1 MGFQTSLR
9 ISAAGMSAQRHR
21 LNVIASNLAN
31 LQTTRTPEGGPYQR
45 KDVVFQAK
53 PMVDSRNESL
63 MESGQ
68 QKTLSVEMV
77 KVIADSRPPIMKYQP
92 EHPDAD
98 PQGYVAYP
106 NVNAIEEMVNMLS
119 ATRSYEANLTM
130 MKTTKDMVN
139 KTIEI
144 LKV

>member
-1 MGFQTSLR
+1 MSFQTTLR

-31 LQTTRTPEGGPYQR
+31 LQTTRTPEGGPYKR

-53 PMVDSRNESL
+53 PLVENQDDV
-63 MESGQ
+63 SGLSDRQ
-68 QKTLSVEMV
+68 EPLSVEMV
-77 KVIADSRPPIMKYQP
+77 KVITDNRPPIMKYQP

-98 PQGYVAYP
+98 AQGYVAYP
-106 NVNAIEEMVNMLS
+106 NVNAIEEMVNMMS

>member
-1 MGFQTSLR
+1 VSFQTTLR

-53 PMVDSRNESL
+53 PIVDSQNESL
-63 MESGQ
+63 MEFGQ
-68 QKTLSVEMV
+68 EKPLSVEMV
-77 KVIADSRPPIMKYQP
+77 KVITDSRPPIMKYQP

-130 MKTTKDMVN
+130 MKTTKDMFN

>member
-1 MGFQTSLR
+1 VSFQNTLH
-9 ISAAGMSAQRHR
+9 ISAAGMSAQRFR

-31 LQTTRTPEGGPYQR
+31 LQTTRTPEGGPYR
-45 KDVVFQAK
+45 RRDVVFAAK
-53 PMVDSRNESL
+53 PLVGNQTGSL
-63 MESGQ
+63 SVSGQ
-68 QKTLSVEMV
+68 AEPLSVEAV
-77 KVIADSRPPIMKYQP
+77 TFITDNRPPIMKYQP

>member
-1 MGFQTSLR
+1 VSFQNTLR

-53 PMVDSRNESL
+53 PLVDTQDEPL
-63 MESGQ
+63 MDSGRQ
-68 QKTLSVEMV
+68 RPLSVEMV
-77 KVIADSRPPIMKYQP
+77 KVITDTRPPIMKYQP

>member
-1 MGFQTSLR
+1 MSFQNTLH
-9 ISAAGMSAQRHR
+9 ISADGMSAQRYR

-31 LQTTRTPEGGPYQR
+31 VQTTRTPEGGPYRR
-45 KDVVFQAK
+45 KDVIFRAK
-53 PMVDSRNESL
+53 PLVENQDEPP
-63 MESGQ
+63 MESGRQ
-68 QKTLSVEMV
+68 EPLSVEMV
-77 KVIADSRPPIMKYQP
+77 KVITDPRPPIMKYQP

>member
-1 MGFQTSLR
+1 MSFQNSLR
-9 ISAAGMSAQRHR
+9 ISAAGMAAQRQR

-31 LQTTRTPEGGPYQR
+31 LQTTRTPEGGPYKR

-53 PMVDSRNESL
+53 PLIENQDDLSNDSDRQEP
-63 MESGQ
+63 
-68 QKTLSVEMV
+68 LSVEMV
-77 KVIADSRPPIMKYQP
+77 RVITDNRPPIMKYQP

-98 PQGYVAYP
+98 AQGYVAYP
-106 NVNAIEEMVNMLS
+106 NVNAIEEMVNMMS

-130 MKTTKDMVN
+130 MKTAKDMVN

>member
-1 MGFQTSLR
+1 VSFQNTLR
-9 ISAAGMSAQRHR
+9 ISAAGMSAQRYR

-53 PMVDSRNESL
+53 PLVDSQNESL
-63 MESGQ
+63 MESGR
-68 QKTLSVEMV
+68 QKPLSVEMV
-77 KVIADSRPPIMKYQP
+77 KVITDTRPPIMKYQP

>member
-1 MGFQTSLR
+1 MSFQTTLR

-53 PMVDSRNESL
+53 PLVDSRNESL
-63 MESGQ
+63 TESGQ
-68 QKTLSVEMV
+68 QKPLSVEMV
-77 KVIADSRPPIMKYQP
+77 KVITDSRPPIMKYQP

-98 PQGYVAYP
+98 LQGYVAYP

>member
-1 MGFQTSLR
+1 VSFQNTLH
-9 ISAAGMSAQRHR
+9 ISAAGMSAQRFR

-31 LQTTRTPEGGPYQR
+31 LQTTRTPEGGPYR
-45 KDVVFQAK
+45 RRDVVFAAK
-53 PMVDSRNESL
+53 PLVGNQTGSL
-63 MESGQ
+63 SVSGQ
-68 QKTLSVEMV
+68 AEPLSVEMV
-77 KVIADSRPPIMKYQP
+77 KVITDNRPPIMKYQP

>member
-1 MGFQTSLR
+1 
-9 ISAAGMSAQRHR
+9 MSAQRFR

-31 LQTTRTPEGGPYQR
+31 LQTTRTPEGGHYR
-45 KDVVFQAK
+45 RRDVVFAAK
-53 PMVDSRNESL
+53 PLVGNQTGSL
-63 MESGQ
+63 SVSGQ
-68 QKTLSVEMV
+68 AEPLSVEMV
-77 KVIADSRPPIMKYQP
+77 KVITDNRPPIMKYQP

-130 MKTTKDMVN
+130 MKTTKDMFN

>member
-1 MGFQTSLR
+1 MSFQNTLR
-9 ISAAGMSAQRHR
+9 ISAAGMSAQRYR

-31 LQTTRTPEGGPYQR
+31 IQTTRTPEGGPYRR
-45 KDVVFQAK
+45 KDVVFRAK
-53 PMVDSRNESL
+53 PLVENQEEPL
-63 MESGQ
+63 MESGRQ
-68 QKTLSVEMV
+68 GPLSVEMV
-77 KVIADSRPPIMKYQP
+77 KVITDTRPPIMKYQP

>member
-1 MGFQTSLR
+1 VSFQTTLR

-53 PMVDSRNESL
+53 PLVESQNESL
-63 MESGQ
+63 MQSGRG
-68 QKTLSVEMV
+68 KPLSVEMV
-77 KVIADSRPPIMKYQP
+77 KVITDSRPPIMKYQP

>member
-1 MGFQTSLR
+1 
-9 ISAAGMSAQRHR
+9 
-21 LNVIASNLAN
+21 
-31 LQTTRTPEGGPYQR
+31 
-45 KDVVFQAK
+45 
-53 PMVDSRNESL
+53 
-63 MESGQ
+63 
-68 QKTLSVEMV
+68 
-77 KVIADSRPPIMKYQP
+77 MKYQP

>member
-1 MGFQTSLR
+1 MSFQNSLR
-9 ISAAGMSAQRHR
+9 ISAAGMAAQRQR

-31 LQTTRTPEGGPYQR
+31 LQTTRTPEGGPYKR

-53 PMVDSRNESL
+53 PLIENQDDLSNDSDRQEP
-63 MESGQ
+63 
-68 QKTLSVEMV
+68 LSVEMV
-77 KVIADSRPPIMKYQP
+77 RVITDNRPPIMKYQP

-98 PQGYVAYP
+98 AQGYVAYP
-106 NVNAIEEMVNMLS
+106 NVNAIEEMVNMMS

-130 MKTTKDMVN
+130 MKTAKDMVN
-139 KTIEI
+139 KTVEI

>member
-1 MGFQTSLR
+1 VGFQTTLR

-31 LQTTRTPEGGPYQR
+31 LQTTRTPKGGPYQR

-53 PMVDSRNESL
+53 PLVESRNESL
-63 MESGQ
+63 MQSDHE
-68 QKTLSVEMV
+68 KPLSVEMV
-77 KVIADSRPPIMKYQP
+77 KVITDSRPPIMKYQP

>member
-1 MGFQTSLR
+1 VGFQTTLR
-9 ISAAGMSAQRHR
+9 ISAAGMSAQRYR

-53 PMVDSRNESL
+53 PLVESRNESL
-63 MESGQ
+63 MQSDHE
-68 QKTLSVEMV
+68 KPLSVEMV
-77 KVIADSRPPIMKYQP
+77 KVITDSRPPIMKYQP

>member
-1 MGFQTSLR
+1 
-9 ISAAGMSAQRHR
+9 MSAQRHR

-53 PMVDSRNESL
+53 PLVDSQNESF

-68 QKTLSVEMV
+68 ENPLSVEMV
-77 KVIADSRPPIMKYQP
+77 KVITDSRPPIMKYQP

-130 MKTTKDMVN
+130 IKTTKDMVN

>member
-1 MGFQTSLR
+1 VSFQNTLR
-9 ISAAGMSAQRHR
+9 ISAAGMSAQRYR

-31 LQTTRTPEGGPYQR
+31 IQTTRTPEGGPYRR
-45 KDVVFQAK
+45 KDVVFRAK
-53 PMVDSRNESL
+53 PLVENQEEPL
-63 MESGQ
+63 MESGRQ
-68 QKTLSVEMV
+68 GPLSVEMV
-77 KVIADSRPPIMKYQP
+77 KVITDTRPPIMKYQP

>member
-1 MGFQTSLR
+1 MSFQNSLR
-9 ISAAGMSAQRHR
+9 ISAAGMAAQRQR

-31 LQTTRTPEGGPYQR
+31 LQTTRTPEGGPYKR

-53 PMVDSRNESL
+53 PLVENQDDVLDLSDRQEP
-63 MESGQ
+63 
-68 QKTLSVEMV
+68 LSVEMV
-77 KVIADSRPPIMKYQP
+77 KVITDNRPPIMKYQP

-98 PQGYVAYP
+98 AQGYVAYP
-106 NVNAIEEMVNMLS
+106 NVNAIEEMVNMMS

>member
-1 MGFQTSLR
+1 MSFQNSLR
-9 ISAAGMSAQRHR
+9 ISAAGMAAQRQR

-31 LQTTRTPEGGPYQR
+31 LQTTRTPEGGPYKR

-53 PMVDSRNESL
+53 PLVENQDDV
-63 MESGQ
+63 SGLSDRQ
-68 QKTLSVEMV
+68 EPLSVEMV
-77 KVIADSRPPIMKYQP
+77 KVITDNRPPIMKYQP

-98 PQGYVAYP
+98 AQGYVAYP
-106 NVNAIEEMVNMLS
+106 NVNAIEEMVNMMS

>member
-1 MGFQTSLR
+1 MGFQTTLR
-9 ISAAGMSAQRHR
+9 ISAAGMSAQRYR

-53 PMVDSRNESL
+53 PLVESRNESL
-63 MESGQ
+63 MQSDHE
-68 QKTLSVEMV
+68 KFLSVEMV
-77 KVIADSRPPIMKYQP
+77 KVITDSRPPIMKYQP

>member
-1 MGFQTSLR
+1 VGFQTTLR

-53 PMVDSRNESL
+53 PLVDSQNESF

-68 QKTLSVEMV
+68 ENPLSVEMV
-77 KVIADSRPPIMKYQP
+77 KVITDSRPPIMKYQP

-130 MKTTKDMVN
+130 IKTTKDMVN

>member
-1 MGFQTSLR
+1 VGFQTSLR
-9 ISAAGMSAQRHR
+9 ISAAGMSAQRQR

-53 PMVDSRNESL
+53 PLVDSQNESL
-63 MESGQ
+63 MESGR
-68 QKTLSVEMV
+68 QKPLSVEMV
-77 KVIADSRPPIMKYQP
+77 KVITDSRPPIMKYQP

>member
-1 MGFQTSLR
+1 MSFQNTLH
-9 ISAAGMSAQRHR
+9 ISAAGMSAQRFR

-31 LQTTRTPEGGPYQR
+31 LQTTRTPEGGPYR
-45 KDVVFQAK
+45 RRDVVFAAK
-53 PMVDSRNESL
+53 PLVGNQTGSL
-63 MESGQ
+63 SVSGQ
-68 QKTLSVEMV
+68 AEPLSVEMV
-77 KVIADSRPPIMKYQP
+77 KVITDNRPPIMKYQP

>member
-1 MGFQTSLR
+1 MSFQNTLR
-9 ISAAGMSAQRHR
+9 ISAAGMSAQRYR

-53 PMVDSRNESL
+53 PLVDSQNESL
-63 MESGQ
+63 MESGR
-68 QKTLSVEMV
+68 QKPLSVEMV
-77 KVIADSRPPIMKYQP
+77 KVITDTRPPIMKYQP

>member
-1 MGFQTSLR
+1 MSFQNSLR
-9 ISAAGMSAQRHR
+9 ISAAGMAAQRQR

-31 LQTTRTPEGGPYQR
+31 LQTTRTPEGGPYKR
-45 KDVVFQAK
+45 KDVVFQAR
-53 PMVDSRNESL
+53 PLVENQDDLLDAHDHQEA
-63 MESGQ
+63 
-68 QKTLSVEMV
+68 LSVEMV
-77 KVIADSRPPIMKYQP
+77 KVITDNRPPIMKYQP

-98 PQGYVAYP
+98 AQGYVAYP
-106 NVNAIEEMVNMLS
+106 NVNAIEEMVNMMS

>member
-1 MGFQTSLR
+1 MSFQTTLR

-53 PMVDSRNESL
+53 PLVDSRNESL
-63 MESGQ
+63 MGSGQ
-68 QKTLSVEMV
+68 QKPLSVEMV
-77 KVIADSRPPIMKYQP
+77 KVITDSRPPIMKYQP

>member
-1 MGFQTSLR
+1 MSFQNTLH
-9 ISAAGMSAQRHR
+9 ISAAGMSAQRSR

-31 LQTTRTPEGGPYQR
+31 LQTTRTPEGGPYR
-45 KDVVFQAK
+45 RRDVVFAAK
-53 PMVDSRNESL
+53 PLTDTQTEL
-63 MESGQ
+63 LSGSAQ
-68 QKTLSVEMV
+68 SEPLSVEMV
-77 KVIADSRPPIMKYQP
+77 KVITDNRPPIMKYQP

>member
-1 MGFQTSLR
+1 MSFQNSLR
-9 ISAAGMSAQRHR
+9 ISAAGMAAQRQR

-31 LQTTRTPEGGPYQR
+31 LQTTRTPEGGPYKR
-45 KDVVFQAK
+45 KDVVFQAR
-53 PMVDSRNESL
+53 PLVENQDDLLSARDHQEA
-63 MESGQ
+63 
-68 QKTLSVEMV
+68 LSVEMV
-77 KVIADSRPPIMKYQP
+77 KVITDNRPPIMKYQP

-98 PQGYVAYP
+98 AQGYVAYP
-106 NVNAIEEMVNMLS
+106 NVNAIEEMVNMMS

>member
-1 MGFQTSLR
+1 MSFQTTLR

-53 PMVDSRNESL
+53 PLVESQNESL
-63 MESGQ
+63 MQSGRG
-68 QKTLSVEMV
+68 KPLSVEMV
-77 KVIADSRPPIMKYQP
+77 KVITDSRPPIMKYQP

-98 PQGYVAYP
+98 PHGYVAYP

-119 ATRSYEANLTM
+119 
-130 MKTTKDMVN
+130 
-139 KTIEI
+139 
-144 LKV
+144 